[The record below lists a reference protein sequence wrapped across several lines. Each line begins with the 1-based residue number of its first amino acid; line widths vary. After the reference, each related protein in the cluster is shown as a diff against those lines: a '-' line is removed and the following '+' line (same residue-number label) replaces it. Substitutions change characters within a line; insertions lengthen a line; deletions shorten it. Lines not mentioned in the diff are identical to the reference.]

1 MAEVLHGIVDGG
13 VRMRAGDDANG
24 RNRIP
29 VASRGIISTNRE
41 FYAYHTPYNSTCYRH
56 PVLDEQTIQKR
67 WSRPYA
73 KGTLEFFAQL
83 IPSVAGHLI
92 YGEGEIELLVVVG
105 WKDTNLGRE

>member
-1 MAEVLHGIVDGG
+1 MVTSL
-13 VRMRAGDDANG
+13 R
-24 RNRIP
+24 
-29 VASRGIISTNRE
+29 
-41 FYAYHTPYNSTCYRH
+41 
-56 PVLDEQTIQKR
+56 
-67 WSRPYA
+67 

>member
-41 FYAYHTPYNSTCYRH
+41 FYAYHTPTNSTVIGILCWMSKQFKKDGH
-56 PVLDEQTIQKR
+56 VLTQR
-67 WSRPYA
+67 YA
-73 KGTLEFFAQL
+73 
-83 IPSVAGHLI
+83 
-92 YGEGEIELLVVVG
+92 
-105 WKDTNLGRE
+105 